1 MSQEPGNVNSQF
13 SVWFRF
19 NKQLLNVWCVRRGVR
34 DDSRC
39 WNTEVEEGLCEPG
52 PEDTNTTRHRP
63 DSERP
68 QSGGESETGS
78 NRGTTLG
85 PYDSDNE
92 CKVRKE
98 KGVILSGESSGRK
111 K

>member
-1 MSQEPGNVNSQF
+1 MNSQF

-63 DSERP
+63 GLREASVW
-68 QSGGESETGS
+68 GGSQKREAIETPPWDHMIVTMS
-78 NRGTTLG
+78 AR
-85 PYDSDNE
+85 Y
-92 CKVRKE
+92 
-98 KGVILSGESSGRK
+98 GRK
-111 K
+111 KE